1 MDYLNETLKLEVR
14 KVFEPRYRRELT
26 NNEVEDIAENLSV
39 VVEEICKF
47 KWKEKYE
54 NQQIKS

>member
-1 MDYLNETLKLEVR
+1 MNSYLNENLKSEIR
-14 KVFEPRYRRELT
+14 KVFEPRYRRELDD
-26 NNEVEDIAENLSV
+26 NEVEDIAENLSV

-54 NQQIKS
+54 NIQK

>member
-1 MDYLNETLKLEVR
+1 MKNYLNENHKLEVR
-14 KVFEPRYRRELT
+14 KVFEPRYRRLLT
-26 NNEVEDIAENLSV
+26 DNEVEDIAENLSI

-54 NQQIKS
+54 NK